1 MQGRHIANNAR
12 ISTKGWSLNSL
23 TSSSRNFRP
32 VDRVSA
38 SSSELFQ
45 VIKDHERAGLPLV
58 IEGFHKH
65 ESWPTK
71 MFTIEGFEEC
81 SESSGIRY
89 GFEQFPGN
97 LILSHR
103 YKRP

>member
-1 MQGRHIANNAR
+1 M
-12 ISTKGWSLNSL
+12 
-23 TSSSRNFRP
+23 
-32 VDRVSA
+32 DRVSA
-38 SSSELFQ
+38 SSIELCQ
-45 VIKDHERAGLPLV
+45 VIKDHEHTGLPLV
-58 IEGFHKH
+58 IEGFHEH

-89 GFEQFPGN
+89 GFIQFPAN
-97 LILSHR
+97 LILFHR